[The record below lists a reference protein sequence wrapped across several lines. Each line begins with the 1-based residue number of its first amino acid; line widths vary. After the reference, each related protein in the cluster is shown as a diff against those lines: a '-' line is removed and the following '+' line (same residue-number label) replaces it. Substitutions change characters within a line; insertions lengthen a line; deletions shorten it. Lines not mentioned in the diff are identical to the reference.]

1 MMKTSP
7 QEIHEAVRSRY
18 AERAASNESCCEGGP
33 TCFGEKIYDSK
44 LSDLPAEI
52 ADGSLGCGDP
62 ITLAGLKPGQVVLD
76 LGSGAGLDCFLAAR
90 QVGDQ
95 GRVIGVDMTSEMIE
109 KAHGNLARLELEN
122 VEFRKGQIEDLPVE
136 SDTIDVVISNC
147 VINLSPDK
155 QTVLNEAYRVLKP
168 GGRLAVSDLVRHGDI
183 GRLRLSFLEAWSG
196 CMAGTEEISNLVSQL
211 QQAGFTQI
219 SLRTRNGSSLTVN
232 EPKPRHGKIVSAQIE
247 AVKPSIL

>member
-76 LGSGAGLDCFLAAR
+76 LGAGAGLDCFLAAR

-122 VEFRKGQIEDLPVE
+122 VELRKGQIEDLPVE

-168 GGRLAVSDLVRHGDI
+168 GGRLAVSDLLAITRKCGILNWRRGGVRDLPMGSL
-183 GRLRLSFLEAWSG
+183 GRNPSTRQRFFF
-196 CMAGTEEISNLVSQL
+196 AG
-211 QQAGFTQI
+211 
-219 SLRTRNGSSLTVN
+219 NGSTPWEEESRAA
-232 EPKPRHGKIVSAQIE
+232 PQ
-247 AVKPSIL
+247 

>member
-1 MMKTSP
+1 MLKTSP
-7 QEIHEAVRSRY
+7 PKVHQAVRSRY
-18 AERAASNESCCEGGP
+18 AGKAGSNPSCCEGEP
-33 TCFGEKIYDSK
+33 TCCGEKIYGSK

-95 GRVIGVDMTSEMIE
+95 GHVIGVDMTSEIIE
-109 KAHGNLARLELEN
+109 KAHGNLALLELGN
-122 VEFRKGQIEDLPVE
+122 VEFRKGQIEELPVE
-136 SDTIDVVISNC
+136 SGTIDVIISNC
-147 VINLSPDK
+147 VINLRPDK
-155 QTVLNEAYRVLKP
+155 QAVLNEAYRVLKP

-196 CMAGTEEISNLVSQL
+196 CMAGTEEIPDLVSQL
-211 QQAGFTQI
+211 EQAGFTQI
-219 SLRTRNGSSLTVN
+219 SIRRRDGANLPANG
-232 EPKPRHGKIVSAQIE
+232 PKPGRGKLSVPRS
-247 AVKPSIL
+247 KP